1 MKKLSRRQLLKWSA
15 VGGAGIALAACAAP
29 PAAQAPAAPA
39 ATSAPAAEA
48 ATSAPAA
55 EGAATTAPAAA
66 GSGGGKLEIFSWWTV
81 GGEVEGLNA
90 MYDVYKKQNPN
101 VEIINAALSGG
112 AGQGGN
118 MKALLE
124 TRMLGGD
131 PPDSF
136 QVHLGQEL
144 IASHVVAGR
153 MEDLSELYAS
163 EGWNDIFPKGIIE
176 LASYQGKPYS
186 VPVNIHRS
194 NVLWYNKTHMADVG
208 VDKAPATWD
217 EWFAYADKLKA
228 KGIAALAVAG
238 ADPNFSAHV
247 FESIL
252 LANLG
257 ADKYLGLFNGGTK
270 WDDPAVKASME
281 TLLRA
286 QEYQQPDAAS
296 VAWGEINEVMR
307 DGKASTMI
315 MGDWTHG
322 ALKSLKFTD
331 YHWAPSPGT
340 DGVFMALSDSF
351 GLPKGAKDRDNT
363 IAWLKVCG
371 SREGQDAFNPLKGSI
386 PARTDPDLTKY
397 DDYLK
402 ETIEAFKNNKI
413 VGSIQHGAA
422 AKQSFVNDYDAVINT
437 LVSGKDVAASMT
449 QLVEAA
455 NAAEFGA

>member
-1 MKKLSRRQLLKWSA
+1 MKNLSRRQLLKFGA
-15 VGGAGIALAACAAP
+15 IGGAGLALAACAPP
-29 PAAQAPAAPA
+29 PAAAPAAPA
-39 ATSAPAAEA
+39 ATAASGAAAAPAA
-48 ATSAPAA
+48 SA
-55 EGAATTAPAAA
+55 
-66 GSGGGKLEIFSWWTV
+66 GGKLEIFSWWTS

-90 MYDVYKKQNPN
+90 MYEVYKKKYPG
-101 VEIINAALSGG
+101 VEIINAALAGG

-144 IASHVVAGR
+144 IGSQVVAGR
-153 MEDLSELYAS
+153 MEDLSDLYQS
-163 EGWNDIFPKGIIE
+163 EGWNTVFPKGIIE

-194 NVLWYNKTHMADVG
+194 NVMWYNKTHLADLG
-208 VDKAPATWD
+208 LEKAPATWD
-217 EWFAYADKLKA
+217 EWFVYADKLKA

-252 LANLG
+252 LAMLG
-257 ADKYLGLFNGGTK
+257 PDKYLGLFNGKTK

-286 QEYQQPDAAS
+286 EEYAEPNAAS
-296 VAWGEINEVMR
+296 VAWGDINEIITT
-307 DGKASTMI
+307 GKASTMI

-322 ALKSLKFTD
+322 ALKAAKFTD
-331 YHWAPSPGT
+331 YHWVPSPGT
-340 DGVFMALSDSF
+340 AGVFMALSDSF
-351 GLPKGAKDRDNT
+351 GLPKGVKNRDNVLN
-363 IAWLKVCG
+363 WLKVCG

-386 PARTDPDLTKY
+386 PARSDPDLTKY

-402 ETIEAFKNNKI
+402 ETIEMFKTNTI

-422 AKQSFVNDYDAVINT
+422 AKQSFVLDYDAVINT
-437 LVSGKDVAASMT
+437 LVASKDVDAGMK
-449 QLVEAA
+449 QLVDAA
-455 NAAEFGA
+455 NAAGFGA

>member
-1 MKKLSRRQLLKWSA
+1 MKNLSRRQLLKFGA
-15 VGGAGIALAACAAP
+15 IGGAGLALAACASP
-29 PAAQAPAAPA
+29 PAAAPAAPAAPA
-39 ATSAPAAEA
+39 ATAASGAAAAPAA
-48 ATSAPAA
+48 SA
-55 EGAATTAPAAA
+55 
-66 GSGGGKLEIFSWWTV
+66 GGKLEIFSWWTS

-90 MYDVYKKQNPN
+90 MYEVYKKKYPG
-101 VEIINAALSGG
+101 VEIINAALAGG

-144 IASHVVAGR
+144 IGSQVVAGR
-153 MEDLSELYAS
+153 MEDLSDLYQS
-163 EGWNDIFPKGIIE
+163 EGWNTVFPKGIIE

-194 NVLWYNKTHMADVG
+194 NVLWYNKTHLADLG
-208 VDKAPATWD
+208 LEKAPATWD

-252 LANLG
+252 VANLG
-257 ADKYLGLFNGGTK
+257 PDNYLGLFNGKTK

-286 QEYQQPDAAS
+286 EEYAEPNAAS
-296 VAWGEINEVMR
+296 VAWSDINEVLSS
-307 DGKASTMI
+307 GKASTMI

-322 ALKSLKFTD
+322 ALKAAKFTD

-340 DGVFMALSDSF
+340 SGVFVALSDSF
-351 GLPKGAKDRDNT
+351 GLPKGAKNRENV
-363 IAWLKVCG
+363 INWLKVCG

-386 PARTDPDLTKY
+386 PARSDPDLTKY

-402 ETIEAFKNNKI
+402 ETIEMFKTNTI

-437 LVSGKDVAASMT
+437 LVANKDVAASLK
-449 QLVEAA
+449 QLVDAA